1 MTVPQKS
8 NNQLSI
14 IKNFINSN
22 EGIQRANRYGL
33 EFNFRNKFPGDTLT
47 NTTTLTTSIGQTNYN
62 SLEMYP
68 SAISFGARAIN
79 YVYDNL
85 QGPNYGRAVPN
96 SSKYVGGVVLTF
108 LVTGN
113 LNPMNF
119 FYSWMDQLYRSKNVG
134 SQPFIG
140 SQPSFIS
147 YYKEFTSGARAEIK
161 FLDLNGNRKQSWF
174 CEEVYPVECMPIE
187 LSAKAD
193 SPLLFQ
199 VVLNYRNIYRGSIQ

>member
-1 MTVPQKS
+1 MTAPQKS

-14 IKNFINSN
+14 IKDFISAN
-22 EGIQRANRYGL
+22 EGIQRANRYTL
-33 EFNFRNKFPGDTLT
+33 KFSFKNKFPGDIIS
-47 NTTTLTTSIGQTNYN
+47 NTTGATPSTGQGNSN
-62 SLEMYP
+62 SLKMYP

-96 SSKYVGGVVLTF
+96 SSKYVGGIVLTF

-119 FYSWMDQLYRSKNVG
+119 FYGWMDRLYG
-134 SQPFIG
+134 SRIFGIQPFHSG
-140 SQPSFIS
+140 QPSVIS
-147 YYKEFTSGARAEIK
+147 YYKDITEGASADIN
-161 FLDLNGNRKQSWF
+161 FLDLNGNIKQRWI
-174 CEEVYPVECMPIE
+174 CQEVYPVECMPIE

-199 VVLNYRNIYRGSIQ
+199 IVLNYRNILRSQI

>member
-1 MTVPQKS
+1 MTAPKRS
-8 NNQLSI
+8 NNQLAI
-14 IKNFINSN
+14 IKDFINAN
-22 EGIQRANRYGL
+22 QGIQRANRYAL
-33 EFNFRNKFPGDTLT
+33 EFTFLNKFPGDTLT
-47 NTTTLTTSIGQTNYN
+47 NTSVEKTSIGQGNYN
-62 SLEMYP
+62 SLKMYP

-96 SSKYVGGVVLTF
+96 SSKYVGGIVLTF

-119 FYSWMDQLYRSKNVG
+119 FYSWMDQLYRGRNPG
-134 SQPFIG
+134 NQPFFA
-140 SQPSFIS
+140 SQPSIVS
-147 YYKEFTSGARAEIK
+147 YYKDYTEGARAEIQ

-199 VVLNYRNIYRGSIQ
+199 VVLNYRNIQRGFIQ